1 MTMDRPRGIT
11 LVEVVAS
18 AALLTIL
25 LAVLAHVLTIVA
37 MQRRSGN
44 RRLLAVEEVA
54 NVMERIALRQYD
66 ELQEEQPP
74 KVPLSDEAQR
84 SLPGAALTIEV
95 SPEGTRPPLGR
106 RVTVQLTWENRSG
119 QTNRPVRLSAW
130 RYRRAAIDATGG
142 QER

>member
-1 MTMDRPRGIT
+1 MTMDRRRGIT

-18 AALLTIL
+18 AALLTVL
-25 LAVLAHVLTIVA
+25 LAVLAHVLVIVA

-66 ELQEEQPP
+66 ELQADQPP
-74 KVPLSDEAQR
+74 EIPLSDEALR
-84 SLPGAALTIEV
+84 SLPGAALTIDV
-95 SPEGTRPPLGR
+95 SPEGTQPPLGK

-130 RYRRAAIDATGG
+130 RYRRAAADAAGG
-142 QER
+142 QGR